1 MGEGQGGARA
11 REAHTLTITGREK
24 VLITGVDQVD
34 FFSEELVCARTELG
48 TLQVKGCGPH
58 MVDLSGERGRLL
70 VEGQVAGV
78 SYSEERQ
85 PKSLWGRLLQ

>member
-48 TLQVKGCGPH
+48 SLQV
-58 MVDLSGERGRLL
+58 
-70 VEGQVAGV
+70 
-78 SYSEERQ
+78 
-85 PKSLWGRLLQ
+85 